1 MKKILA
7 LPAELYQ
14 NRKLVLSLAKNDFK
28 TKYAGSYLGIVWA
41 FIQPIVTILVYWFVF
56 SVGLKAGTVSDYPF
70 VLYLV
75 SGIVP
80 WFFFQCPDRIQLS
93 CEEGCIQDQHPSYR
107 KDHLRTFR
115 ACFLCGLCADLM
127 CMLRIYTKPLYIADH
142 LLLCLHLPFCT
153 GTCVCYKCDRHFF
166 P

>member
-70 VLYLV
+70 STL
-75 SGIVP
+75 SGYPV
-80 WFFFQCPDRIQLS
+80 
-93 CEEGCIQDQHPSYR
+93 SYR
-107 KDHLRTFR
+107 GFSSRMH
-115 ACFLCGLCADLM
+115 
-127 CMLRIYTKPLYIADH
+127 
-142 LLLCLHLPFCT
+142 
-153 GTCVCYKCDRHFF
+153 
-166 P
+166 